1 MNARTRPLLIAGLL
15 AAAVLGAGLAG
26 VVAHAGATAAKVVV
40 TEREFHITLA
50 PAKVKAGTTTF
61 VVKNTGK
68 FPHALAIAGPG
79 VASKRTA
86 LIPPGKS
93 AQLTVT
99 LRGGSY
105 SLWCPVPGHAAQGMK
120 AKLAVSGG
128 AAPPSGGG
136 TTTTTPT
143 DTGDGGTG
151 WG

>member
-1 MNARTRPLLIAGLL
+1 MNARTRPLLVAGVL
-15 AAAVLGAGLAG
+15 ATALLGAGLAG
-26 VVAHAGATAAKVVV
+26 VVAHAGAAAAKVVV

-50 PAKVKAGTTTF
+50 PAKVKAGPTTF

-68 FPHALAIAGPG
+68 LPHALAIAGPG

-86 LIPPGKS
+86 MISPGKS

-105 SLWCPVPGHAAQGMK
+105 SVWCPVPSHAAQGMK
-120 AKLAVSGG
+120 AKLAVTGTAP
-128 AAPPSGGG
+128 AATSGGG
-136 TTTTTPT
+136 S
-143 DTGDGGTG
+143 TGTGGGDDGGTV

>member
-1 MNARTRPLLIAGLL
+1 MQARTRPFLVAGAL
-15 AAAVLGAGLAG
+15 ATALAGAGVAG
-26 VVAHAGATAAKVVV
+26 VIAHAGPATAKVIV

-50 PAKVKAGTTTF
+50 PAKTKAGATTF

-68 FPHALAIAGPG
+68 LTHALAIAGPG

-86 LIPPGKS
+86 MIAPGKT

-120 AKLAVSGG
+120 AKLVVAG
-128 AAPPSGGG
+128 AAAASSGGG
-136 TTTTTPT
+136 AITST
-143 DTGDGGTG
+143 DGGDGGTA